1 MSDTPDTDAKSFIAF
16 DTEGR
21 KLVVVLATTS
31 ESFERER
38 DEERAELAE
47 WKILNLWGGTPE
59 IVHAFIKGQQ
69 MRIWECQEIEK
80 TCEQLERE
88 RDEARKDLDFRRDL
102 FALQEKQLN
111 EARASLDEIRKRAD
125 YNLDLAKKARDLWEE
140 CERERDEA
148 RNEIEG
154 WRNKWECAVEMAA
167 IAEVKKD
174 EIIQKLKEI
183 LNNQ

>member
-1 MSDTPDTDAKSFIAF
+1 MSDKNMEDILEAKRLRYGEKLKKAMSDTPEVIW
-16 DTEGR
+16 TETGL
-21 KLVVVLATTS
+21 KCVTLQ
-31 ESFERER
+31 
-38 DEERAELAE
+38 DY
-47 WKILNLWGGTPE
+47 
-59 IVHAFIKGQQ
+59 
-69 MRIWECQEIEK
+69 QE
-80 TCEQLERE
+80 LERE
-88 RDEARKDLDFRRDL
+88 RDEARADLEFRRDL

-111 EARASLDEIRKRAD
+111 EVRASLDEIRKRAD